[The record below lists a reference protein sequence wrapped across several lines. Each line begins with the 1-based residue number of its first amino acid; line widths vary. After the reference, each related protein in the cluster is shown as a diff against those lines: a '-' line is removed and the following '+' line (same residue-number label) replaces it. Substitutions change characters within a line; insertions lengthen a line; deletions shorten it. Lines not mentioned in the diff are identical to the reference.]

1 MMDYV
6 IKNTDLPGNQFSRTF
21 EGYLHHAVN
30 ISFFVNDSP
39 PGSGPAL
46 HSHPYAEVFVI
57 RSGQLTFTVG
67 DQTIE
72 VSGENVVIVPPNT
85 PHKFINS
92 GTETAHHIDIHTSAQ
107 MVTTWLEE

>member
-1 MMDYV
+1 MDYV
-6 IKNTDLPGNQFSRTF
+6 IKKTDLPGNEIARSF

-30 ISFFVNDSP
+30 LSIYINDTP
-39 PGSGPAL
+39 PGDGTAL
-46 HSHPYAEVFVI
+46 HSHPYEEVFVI

-72 VSGENVVIVPPNT
+72 VSGENVVVVPAGV

-92 GTETAHHIDIHTSAQ
+92 GTETAHHIDIHANAQ
-107 MVTTWLEE
+107 MVNTWL